1 MTAGSQELRKSE
13 QTWLIQYSNV
23 HVRYQ
28 TVPRRNSGL
37 HLDQLKDGTMEVT
50 REERDPEE
58 AGGCRTPSVCEA
70 CVYQV
75 YYSVPHCSVH
85 TLVFNIRNHVRNLTE
100 KILCIER
107 RVTHTGQ

>member
-37 HLDQLKDGTMEVT
+37 HWDQLKDGTMEVT

-70 CVYQV
+70 C
-75 YYSVPHCSVH
+75 H
-85 TLVFNIRNHVRNLTE
+85 TKYIAVSHTAGSTLLFSIF
-100 KILCIER
+100 
-107 RVTHTGQ
+107 VTMSEI